1 MKLNNAPMT
10 NSNGFLIRM
19 IFPFMLLTVL
29 LLVSCKTDTSSRAY
43 TQAPIAETEFVKILV
58 DVRLAESIIR
68 KQSSKVENTENITR
82 QLYASIFEKYGITQD
97 DFESSIKLYSSN
109 PDKMYDINEKV
120 VEKLSKLESEVKS
133 QKSVEEPPISE

>member
-29 LLVSCKTDTSSRAY
+29 LVSCKTDTSSRDY
-43 TQAPIAETEFVKILV
+43 TQAPIAENEFVKILV

-82 QLYASIFEKYGITQD
+82 QLYASIFEKYGITQE

-109 PDKMYDINEKV
+109 PDKMYYINEKV
-120 VEKLSKLESEVKS
+120 VEELSKLESEVKS
-133 QKSVEEPPISE
+133 QKSVEESHISE